1 MKFRKCHNLWSY
13 RSKKRRLHTIC
24 PGDTRM
30 ELTSPI
36 FDEVNIEVGPSKHF
50 KIMVKKESPKSVYIQ
65 SAKLNGKVYNHCYL
79 DYADIMKGGTLELTL
94 GDEPNKKWG
103 VE

>member
-1 MKFRKCHNLWSY
+1 
-13 RSKKRRLHTIC
+13 
-24 PGDTRM
+24 M

-65 SAKLNGKVYNHCYL
+65 SAKLNGKTYNHCYL

-103 VE
+103 VDNL

>member
-79 DYADIMKGGTLELTL
+79 DMPIL
-94 GDEPNKKWG
+94 
-103 VE
+103 